1 MPRLRFETP
10 VDPAATLKRLVLVS
24 RDPTFRIREGEIW
37 VAFRTRT
44 GPAAVRYARASEHA
58 VDVDAWGPG
67 AEEAIA
73 RAPEHLGAL
82 DRPESFVTEHPVI
95 APLAKRARGLR
106 FGRTGRLFERLVP
119 VILGQKVTGEGA
131 GRSWREL
138 VFRYGERAP
147 GPQDTLWI
155 PPSAERVR
163 ELAYYDWHPLGVER
177 RRAETILEVAKRAR
191 RLEPLDRDEALKR
204 LAAMS
209 GIGPW
214 TLGHV
219 ASAVYGDADAVPVG
233 DYHLPHLVSYVL
245 AGEPRADDARMLELL
260 EPFRPHRGRVVALLQ
275 LGGKGPERRGPRLSV
290 RDIRGQ

>member
-1 MPRLRFETP
+1 
-10 VDPAATLKRLVLVS
+10 
-24 RDPTFRIREGEIW
+24 
-37 VAFRTRT
+37 
-44 GPAAVRYARASEHA
+44 
-58 VDVDAWGPG
+58 
-67 AEEAIA
+67 
-73 RAPEHLGAL
+73 
-82 DRPESFVTEHPVI
+82 
-95 APLAKRARGLR
+95 
-106 FGRTGRLFERLVP
+106 
-119 VILGQKVTGEGA
+119 LGQKVTGEGA